1 MHKNLFVR
9 TLVLSGA
16 LMGTVMLSS
25 AQAHDYND
33 GLLAAEAGD
42 YTTAVSKWRPL
53 AQRGDA
59 LAQFNLA
66 LMYHSGSGVAAD
78 ETRAVFLYQQSAA
91 NGYGKAQEFLS
102 AAYREGWFGLPRDQ
116 KQSDYWA
123 GQLQQGMR
131 K

>member
-1 MHKNLFVR
+1 MHKKNLLVR
-9 TLVLSGA
+9 SLVLG
-16 LMGTVMLSS
+16 GTLITTAMLLP

-33 GLLAAEAGD
+33 GLRAAEVGD
-42 YTTAVSKWRPL
+42 YATAVNKWRPL

-78 ETRAVFLYQQSAA
+78 ESRAVSLYQQSAA
-91 NGYGKAQEFLS
+91 NGYDKAQEFLS
-102 AAYREGWFGLPRDQ
+102 AAYREGWFGLPRDP

-123 GQLQQGMR
+123 HQLQQQN
-131 K
+131 